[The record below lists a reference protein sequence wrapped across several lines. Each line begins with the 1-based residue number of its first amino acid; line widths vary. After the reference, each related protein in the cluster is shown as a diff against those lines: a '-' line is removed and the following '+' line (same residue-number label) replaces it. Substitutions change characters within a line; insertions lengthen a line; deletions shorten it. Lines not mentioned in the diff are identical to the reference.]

1 MAVAGASAAGDQS
14 LVTPGGGFRP
24 DPAPWCDLGRGWY
37 SQSNMDNRSDAI
49 IVAEVL
55 AGDTEA
61 YACLVN
67 RYQNEYF
74 RFAVRML
81 GGRDDADEALQS
93 AFLRAF
99 RALAQC
105 REPERFG
112 AWLYQIVAN
121 ECRSKATM
129 RARRE
134 RRFVRDD
141 DALASALAEQ
151 PAEPAA
157 MDEEIERAIEQLEVD
172 QREAFL
178 LKYVEELTYEEMEA
192 ITGAGKSALKMR
204 VKRACDRLRELLDGA
219 YHA

>member
-1 MAVAGASAAGDQS
+1 MN
-14 LVTPGGGFRP
+14 PRP
-24 DPAPWCDLGRGWY
+24 DAT
-37 SQSNMDNRSDAI
+37 
-49 IVAEVL
+49 IVADVL
-55 AGDTEA
+55 GGDAEA
-61 YACLVN
+61 YALLVA
-67 RYQNEYF
+67 RYQDEYF

-81 GGRDDADEALQS
+81 GSRDDADEALQS

-99 RALAQC
+99 RSLAHC
-105 REPERFG
+105 RDPERFG

-121 ECRSKATM
+121 ECRSKATT
-129 RARRE
+129 RGRRE

-141 DALASALAEQ
+141 DALTSALAEH
-151 PAEPAA
+151 PAESVALR
-157 MDEEIERAIEQLEVD
+157 EEIERALDRLEVD

-178 LKYVEELTYEEMEA
+178 LKHVEGLTYEEMEA

>member
-1 MAVAGASAAGDQS
+1 MDH
-14 LVTPGGGFRP
+14 RP
-24 DPAPWCDLGRGWY
+24 DAV
-37 SQSNMDNRSDAI
+37 

-55 AGDTEA
+55 AGDAEA
-61 YACLVN
+61 YAYLVR
-67 RYQNEYF
+67 RYQDEYF

-99 RALAQC
+99 RALAEC
-105 REPERFG
+105 RDPERFG

-129 RARRE
+129 LGRRE

-141 DALASALAEQ
+141 DALEQALAEHT
-151 PAEPAA
+151 AESDA
-157 MDEEIERAIEQLEVD
+157 MREEIERAIDQLPVD

-178 LKYVEELTYEEMEA
+178 LKHVEGLTYEEMEA

-204 VKRACDRLRELLDGA
+204 VKRACDRLRELLNGA
-219 YHA
+219 YHV

>member
-1 MAVAGASAAGDQS
+1 MDS
-14 LVTPGGGFRP
+14 RP
-24 DPAPWCDLGRGWY
+24 
-37 SQSNMDNRSDAI
+37 DAI

-151 PAEPAA
+151 PAHPVA
-157 MDEEIERAIEQLEVD
+157 MDE
-172 QREAFL
+172 
-178 LKYVEELTYEEMEA
+178 
-192 ITGAGKSALKMR
+192 
-204 VKRACDRLRELLDGA
+204 
-219 YHA
+219 